1 MQYIV
6 KQIVLTDE
14 QIDQVNAAYVN
25 AAQQAMPDFY
35 NRYMKATMFPK
46 QEAVQAAYEAF
57 DYETVAAV
65 DANDLEEVF
74 AIGNG
79 MGDNTKLTKLA
90 KMKSVSVGDIIVEEK
105 TGKMFYVDTF
115 GFQEVY

>member
-46 QEAVQAAYEAF
+46 QEAVQAAYD
-57 DYETVAAV
+57 DYEVVAKIEAT
-65 DANDLEEVF
+65 DLEEVF

-79 MGDNTKLTKLA
+79 MGDRAAITRLA
-90 KMKSVSVGDIIVEEK
+90 PRMKSVSTGDIVV
-105 TGKMFYVDTF
+105 TDDGKEYFVASF
-115 GFQEVY
+115 GFEEV

>member
-1 MQYIV
+1 MNTYIV
-6 KQIVLTDE
+6 MQIILTDE
-14 QIDQVNAAYVN
+14 QIDQVN

-79 MGDNTKLTKLA
+79 MGDNTKLTKLG
-90 KMKSVSVGDIIVEEK
+90 SSEERRRRQSIFTHK
-105 TGKMFYVDTF
+105 
-115 GFQEVY
+115 Q